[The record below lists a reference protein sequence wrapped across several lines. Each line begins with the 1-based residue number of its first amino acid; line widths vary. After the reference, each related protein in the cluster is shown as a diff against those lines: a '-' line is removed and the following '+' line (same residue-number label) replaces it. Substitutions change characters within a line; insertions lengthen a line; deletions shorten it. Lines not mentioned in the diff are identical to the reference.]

1 MHRKYPDL
9 QRSPLDLRPPI
20 NLTFNRMEELR
31 DRYHITSSLNGM
43 KSLNF
48 FFLPILQPHLP
59 CRLYVIQ
66 SDTNDE

>member
-43 KSLNF
+43 KLLFYNPT
-48 FFLPILQPHLP
+48 FLADFTSFKATQM
-59 CRLYVIQ
+59 
-66 SDTNDE
+66 TNDR